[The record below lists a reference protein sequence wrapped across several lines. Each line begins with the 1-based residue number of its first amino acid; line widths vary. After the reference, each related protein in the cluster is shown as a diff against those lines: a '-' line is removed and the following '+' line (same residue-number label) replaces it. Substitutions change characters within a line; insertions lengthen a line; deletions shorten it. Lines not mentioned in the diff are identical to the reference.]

1 MTATPAEAI
10 DLSADLEKALDEE
23 AQLLAML
30 SHKRAEVATLRD
42 DLSHKRG
49 EVTTLRT
56 LITRLRALERG
67 KTDALPLAPDHES
80 EHKHESS

>member
-30 SHKRAEVATLRD
+30 SY
-42 DLSHKRG
+42 KRG
-49 EVTTLRT
+49 EIATLRT

-67 KTDALPLAPDHES
+67 KTDALPCALDHEP

>member
-1 MTATPAEAI
+1 MTATPAESI

-23 AQLLAML
+23 AQLHDML
-30 SHKRAEVATLRD
+30 SY
-42 DLSHKRG
+42 KRG
-49 EVTTLRT
+49 EIATLRT

-67 KTDALPLAPDHES
+67 KTDALPCALDHEP

>member
-23 AQLLAML
+23 AQLHDML
-30 SHKRAEVATLRD
+30 SY
-42 DLSHKRG
+42 KRG
-49 EVTTLRT
+49 EIATLRT

-67 KTDALPLAPDHES
+67 KTDALPCAPDHEP